1 MCDTVCVVRPTSVL
15 FAKNSD
21 RPANEAQ
28 LLDWQPAREHAPGA
42 TVRCTWL
49 TIPQARRTH
58 AVLLSRPYWCFGAEM
73 AANEH
78 GVMLGNEAVFTRH
91 AVPERGLTGLDLV
104 RLAAERATSA
114 EDAVRILVELIAA
127 HGQGGG
133 CDHERPGFRY
143 FSSFLVVDRRR
154 GFVLET
160 AGPHHAIEEVH
171 GARAISNGLTIDT
184 GGFAERHSDRVSTWA
199 SRCRVRQPR
208 VQGLAGADGNP
219 TDDNAGALARLF
231 RVQRDHGL
239 HAEEEPDRIDY
250 EPIAGAMG
258 GACMH
263 AGGLFGAAQTV
274 ASWAGRL
281 SEGGDQHWVTATA
294 APCTS
299 LFKPVSVLRPVEAL
313 LREPPADVAD
323 PASLFWRHER
333 LHRLVLRHPSRLLPE
348 LRSARDAVEARWLA
362 SPPLPEQ
369 AFAEADALLERWLAE
384 ARAAIGASPSERP
397 WYVERYW
404 RHRDRWAGLVGT
416 NPRSF
421 RSRF

>member
-1 MCDTVCVVRPTSVL
+1 MCDTVCVVRPDGVL

-28 LLDWQPAREHAPGA
+28 ILDWQPAREHPPGA
-42 TVRCTWL
+42 TVRTSWL

-104 RLAAERATSA
+104 RLAAERATDA
-114 EDAVRILVELIAA
+114 EEAVRTILELCAA

-160 AGPHHAIEEVH
+160 AGRHHAIEEVR
-171 GARAISNGLTIDT
+171 GARAISNGLTIP
-184 GGFAERHSDRVSTWA
+184 GFAERHSDRVNTWG

-208 VQGLAGADGNP
+208 VQDLASEEAPDA
-219 TDDNAGALARLF
+219 AGGLARLF
-231 RVQRDHGL
+231 RVLRDHGP
-239 HAEEEPDRIDY
+239 HADAEPDRIAY

-258 GACMH
+258 GSCMH

-274 ASWAGRL
+274 ASWAARL
-281 SEGGDQHWVTATA
+281 SAEPGVGDQHWVTATA
-294 APCTS
+294 SPCTS
-299 LFKPVSVLRPVEAL
+299 LFKPVSVLRPVAAL
-313 LREPPADVAD
+313 VGEPPADVAD

-333 LHRLVLRHPSRLLPE
+333 LHRLVLRQPSRLLPA
-348 LRSARDAVEARWLA
+348 LRSERDAIEARWLA
-362 SPPLPEQ
+362 APPPPEL
-369 AFAEADALLERWLAE
+369 AFAEADAHLERWLAA
-384 ARAAIGASPSERP
+384 ARAATLGASPSERP
-397 WYVERYW
+397 WYAERYW
-404 RHRDRWAGLVGT
+404 RHRDRWAGLVGST
-416 NPRSF
+416 PRSF

>member
-1 MCDTVCVVRPTSVL
+1 M
-15 FAKNSD
+15 
-21 RPANEAQ
+21 
-28 LLDWQPAREHAPGA
+28 
-42 TVRCTWL
+42 RCSWL
-49 TIPQARRTH
+49 EIPQARRTH

-104 RLAAERATSA
+104 RLAAERATDA
-114 EDAVRILVELIAA
+114 EEAVRIIVELIAA

-143 FSSFLVVDRRR
+143 FSSFLIVDRRR

-160 AGPHHAIEEVH
+160 AGPHHAIEEVR
-171 GARAISNGLTIDT
+171 GARAISNGLTIP
-184 GGFAERHSDRVSTWA
+184 GFAERHSDRMNTWG

-208 VQGLAGADGNP
+208 VQDLAPVEDHAADG
-219 TDDNAGALARLF
+219 AGALARLF
-231 RVQRDHGL
+231 RVLRDHGP
-239 HAEEEPDRIDY
+239 HADEAPDRIAY

-274 ASWAGRL
+274 ASWAARL
-281 SEGGDQHWVTATA
+281 SPDEGGHDQHWVTATA
-294 APCTS
+294 SPCTS
-299 LFKPVSVLRPVEAL
+299 LFKPVSVLRPVEPL
-313 LREPPADVAD
+313 LREAPSDIAD
-323 PASLFWRHER
+323 PGSLFWRHER
-333 LHRLVLRHPSRLLPE
+333 LHRLVLRRPSRLLPG

-362 SPPLPEQ
+362 APPPPEQ
-369 AFAEADALLERWLAE
+369 AFAEADALLERWLTE
-384 ARAAIGASPSERP
+384 AQAAAGTSPSERP

-404 RHRDRWAGLVGT
+404 RHRDRWAGLAGT
-416 NPRSF
+416 DPRSF
-421 RSRF
+421 RSRFQGEAGGAAGGGADGSR